1 MTALGKTLTVF
12 VFLLSLVWCW
22 LTVNA
27 YATRTNWVTQAK
39 QAQTH
44 MQAAVERAR
53 EMEQEYRN
61 VIASSEAQ
69 AKKLADTITERDA
82 TIAKLQTDNAAIKAQ
97 FDRKL
102 AAEKADENKTALLEK
117 NAQSILQQLD
127 ALKINKDNIETKLIE
142 ATRSEQAARNESLQH
157 KLEAES
163 LRARNETIEL
173 QLAQIQEQ
181 MRDLRLGRGGSA
193 PGGGPVVPVPSGIR
207 ATVKSISADGF
218 ITISLGAD
226 AGLVKGAVLDVA
238 RLSTSKYL
246 GKIRL
251 SLVDPKEA
259 VGVFESAFGV
269 RATGD
274 NLPKVG
280 DLVTVLNN

>member
-12 VFLLSLVWCW
+12 IFLLSLVWCW

-27 YATRTNWVTQAK
+27 YATRMNWVTHAK
-39 QAQTH
+39 TAQQHAQT
-44 MQAAVERAR
+44 ALDRAR
-53 EMEQEYRN
+53 EMEQSHSELLR
-61 VIASSEAQ
+61 VSEAQ
-69 AKKLADTITERDA
+69 AKKLADTLAERDA

-102 AAEKADENKTALLEK
+102 AAEKADENRIALIEK
-117 NAQSILQQLD
+117 NIQSVLQQLD
-127 ALKINKDNIETKLIE
+127 ALKINKDNIEGKLID
-142 ATRSEQAARNESLQH
+142 ATRSEQAAKNDALQQ

-163 LRARNETIEL
+163 LRARNETVEL
-173 QLAQIQEQ
+173 QIAQLQEQ

-193 PGGGPVVPVPSGIR
+193 PGGGPVVPVPAGIR

-238 RLSTSKYL
+238 RLSTTKYL
-246 GKIRL
+246 GKLRL

-259 VGVFESAFGV
+259 VGVFESAFGA
-269 RATGD
+269 RATGE

-280 DLVTVLNN
+280 DLVTILN

>member
-39 QAQTH
+39 TAQTH

-53 EMEQEYRN
+53 ELEQSQRELLAT
-61 VIASSEAQ
+61 IEAQ
-69 AKKLADTITERDA
+69 HKKLADTLAERDA

-97 FDRKL
+97 FDQKL
-102 AAEKADENKTALLEK
+102 TAEKAEENKTALLEK
-117 NAQSILQQLD
+117 NAQSLLQQLD
-127 ALKINKDNIETKLIE
+127 VLKGNKDAIEAKLIT
-142 ATRSEQAARNESLQH
+142 ATRSEQDAKNAQLQQ

-173 QLAQIQEQ
+173 QLAQLQEQ
-181 MRDLRLGRGGSA
+181 MRDYRQGRNGA
-193 PGGGPVVPVPSGIR
+193 PGSGPVIPVPANIR
-207 ATVKSISADGF
+207 ATVKSVSSDGLV
-218 ITISLGAD
+218 TISLGAD
-226 AGLVKGAVLDVA
+226 AGLLRGAVLDIA
-238 RLSTSKYL
+238 RLSTTKYL
-246 GKIRL
+246 GKVRL

-259 VGVFESAFGV
+259 VGVFESAAGG

-280 DLVTVLNN
+280 DLVTILSN

>member
-39 QAQTH
+39 TAQIQS
-44 MQAAVERAR
+44 QAAVERAR

-61 VIASSEAQ
+61 VIALSDAQ
-69 AKKLADTITERDA
+69 AKKLADTIEEHKS

-102 AAEKADENKTALLEK
+102 AAEKADESKTALIEK
-117 NAQSILQQLD
+117 SIASILQQLD
-127 ALKINKDNIETKLIE
+127 ALKANKDAIENKLID
-142 ATRSEQAARNESLQH
+142 ATRNEQSAKNDSLQQ

-181 MRDLRLGRGGSA
+181 MRDLRLGRGGA
-193 PGGGPVVPVPSGIR
+193 GGAGPVVPVPANLR

-226 AGLVKGAVLDVA
+226 AGLVRGAVLDVA
-238 RLSTSKYL
+238 RLSTTKYL

-251 SLVDPKEA
+251 SLVDPKES
-259 VGVFESAFGV
+259 VGVFESATGA

>member
-39 QAQTH
+39 SAQTH

-53 EMEQEYRN
+53 EMEQSQRDLLA
-61 VIASSEAQ
+61 VSEAQ
-69 AKKLADTITERDA
+69 AKKLADTIEEQKS

-117 NAQSILQQLD
+117 NNQSLLQQLD
-127 ALKINKDNIETKLIE
+127 ALKINKDNIEGKLID
-142 ATRSEQAARNESLQH
+142 ATRSEQAARNESLQQ

-173 QLAQIQEQ
+173 QLAQLQELV
-181 MRDLRLGRGGSA
+181 RDMRLGRGGA
-193 PGGGPVVPVPSGIR
+193 PGAGPVVPVPANLR
-207 ATVKSISADGF
+207 ATVKSISSDGF
-218 ITISLGAD
+218 VTISLGAD
-226 AGLVKGAVLDVA
+226 AGLVRGAVLDVA
-238 RLSTSKYL
+238 RLSTTKYL

-251 SLVDPKEA
+251 SLVDPKES
-259 VGVFESAFGV
+259 VGVFEPATGA

>member
-39 QAQTH
+39 TAQTH
-44 MQAAVERAR
+44 TQAAIERAR
-53 EMEQEYRN
+53 EMEQAYREL
-61 VIASSEAQ
+61 VTSAEAQ
-69 AKKLADTITERDA
+69 AKKLADTIVERDS

-102 AAEKADENKTALLEK
+102 AAEKVDENKTALLEK
-117 NAQSILQQLD
+117 NEKATLEQLNV
-127 ALKINKDNIETKLIE
+127 LKANKDAIENKLIE
-142 ATRSEQAARNESLQH
+142 ATRNEQAARNESLQQ

-173 QLAQIQEQ
+173 QLAQLQEQ
-181 MRDLRLGRGGSA
+181 MRDLRLGRGGNA
-193 PGGGPVVPVPSGIR
+193 PGGGPVVPVPSGIK
-207 ATVKSISADGF
+207 ATVKSISSDGF

-238 RLSTSKYL
+238 RLSTNKYL

-259 VGVFESAFGV
+259 VGVFESAYGA

-280 DLVTVLNN
+280 DFVTVLNQ

>member
-27 YATRTNWVTQAK
+27 YATRTNWVTLAK
-39 QAQTH
+39 TAQSQS
-44 MQAAVERAR
+44 QAAAERAR
-53 EMEQEYRN
+53 EMEQAYRDLL
-61 VIASSEAQ
+61 ASSEAQ
-69 AKKLADTITERDA
+69 AKKLADTIEA
-82 TIAKLQTDNAAIKAQ
+82 QKSTIASLQTDNAGMKARY
-97 FDRKL
+97 DEKL
-102 AAEKADENKTALLEK
+102 AAEKKDENKTALLIK
-117 NAQSILQQLD
+117 NEQATLEQLN
-127 ALKINKDNIETKLIE
+127 ALKANKDAIETKLIE
-142 ATRSEQAARNESLQH
+142 ATRSEQAARNESLQQ

-181 MRDLRLGRGGSA
+181 MRDLRLGRAGATGV
-193 PGGGPVVPVPSGIR
+193 GPVVPVPANIR
-207 ATVKSISADGF
+207 ATVKSISPDGF

-226 AGLVKGAVLDVA
+226 AGLARGAVLDVA
-238 RLSTSKYL
+238 RLSTTKYL

-259 VGVFESAFGV
+259 VGVFESASGA

-280 DLVTVLNN
+280 DIVMNLAN

>member
-39 QAQTH
+39 QAQVH
-44 MQAAVERAR
+44 MQSAVDRAR
-53 EMEQEYRN
+53 EMEQENRN
-61 VIASSEAQ
+61 LIALSEAQ
-69 AKKLADTITERDA
+69 AKKLADTIEEQKS

-97 FDRKL
+97 FDKKL
-102 AAEKADENKTALLEK
+102 AAEKADENKTALSIKNEQATLE
-117 NAQSILQQLD
+117 QLN
-127 ALKINKDNIETKLIE
+127 ALKANKDAIEGKLID
-142 ATRSEQAARNESLQH
+142 ATRNEQAAKNDALQQ

-173 QLAQIQEQ
+173 QLAQLQELY
-181 MRDLRLGRGGSA
+181 RDSRLGRGGNA
-193 PGGGPVVPVPSGIR
+193 PGGGPVVPVPANIR
-207 ATVKSISADGF
+207 ATVKSISSDGLV
-218 ITISLGAD
+218 TISLGAD
-226 AGLVKGAVLDVA
+226 AGLVRGAVLDVA
-238 RLSTSKYL
+238 RLSTTKYL
-246 GKIRL
+246 GKLRL

-280 DLVTVLNN
+280 DLVTVLNQ